1 MSDRCLVLRHKS
13 ERSTGAGNHFYCFIC
28 SGLERDDKRKSR
40 CHLRRDSRIRCGV
53 GSVRFGRLGKYEVR
67 PGQKAEFWEVDTWLF
82 FLSLGT
88 RPTRSNVRNTIPSLR
103 KLRLGPLLSDIQSR
117 EQSSRAFKSCGLLPP
132 LKTLFASRRRRGCL
146 GRLGQCEVI
155 SGVEVAEA
163 RKSAT

>member
-13 ERSTGAGNHFYCFIC
+13 ERSTGAGNHFYCFVC

-67 PGQKAEFWEVDTWLF
+67 PGQKAEFWEVDTWLCF
-82 FLSLGT
+82 VFGGLDQREATSGT
-88 RPTRSNVRNTIPSLR
+88 QYRVFESCDLVHCEVT
-103 KLRLGPLLSDIQSR
+103 
-117 EQSSRAFKSCGLLPP
+117 SRAESRAAELQKAAACCLP
-132 LKTLFASRRRRGCL
+132 KTLFASRRRRGCL
-146 GRLGQCEVI
+146 GRLGQCEVT